1 MRLPEYLRLHT
12 GENITI
18 RTNCG
23 SQEIYV
29 GPVEGVNYDE
39 INRYCESK
47 LESSFFHAE
56 VRYRYSSPRGK
67 DTAYRMLQSSLT
79 RYKDFIPVQLRPI
92 VNIERSE
99 LCPSYTFVT
108 ITGTEGG
115 IPFNPKIESREMDT
129 EGALRLAA
137 GIFKD
142 AKYELLGYWRTPP
155 KDEYL
160 IKKTEDWILNNVL
173 ALPING
179 EYMLSQTR
187 SIYETEKLEQYSVK
201 GTAVPRKWRDL
212 MNKVILM
219 GRLTQEPDLRQSQG
233 GNSYVRFTLAV
244 NRRGKDETDFI
255 SCALFGQRAE
265 ALAKYVTKGQRI
277 LVCGHIN
284 VDSYD
289 DNGQRRYNTTVIID
303 DWEFCEKK
311 QDTEARQPS
320 GSTPAPQDNRRERDT
335 GQRPARTERR
345 QRQQRERDYYDDEPG
360 FY

>member
-1 MRLPEYLRLHT
+1 MRLPEYLRLHP

-18 RTNCG
+18 RTLKG

-29 GPVEGVNYDE
+29 GTVEGVDYEE
-39 INRYCESK
+39 INNYCESK
-47 LESSFFHAE
+47 LESGFFHAE
-56 VRYRYSSPRGK
+56 RKFLFTPPHLK
-67 DTAYRMLQSSLT
+67 DSNYRMMQNAMR
-79 RYKDFIPVQLRPI
+79 RYKDFVPVQLRKI

-99 LCPSYTFVT
+99 LEPSYTFVT

-115 IPFNPKIESREMDT
+115 VPFNPKVEYKEMDT

-137 GIFKD
+137 VIFKD
-142 AKYELLGYWRTPP
+142 AKYELLGYFRTPP
-155 KDEYL
+155 VDDYL
-160 IKKTEDWILNNVL
+160 IKKTEDWILDNVL

-179 EYMLSQTR
+179 EYMLNETR
-187 SIYETEKLEQYSVK
+187 SIYEMERLQKYSVK

-219 GRLTQEPDLRQSQG
+219 GRLTAEPELRQSNA
-233 GNSYVRFTLAV
+233 GNSYARFTMAV
-244 NRRGKDETDFI
+244 NRRGKDEADFI
-255 SCALFGQRAE
+255 SCAVFGQRAE

-277 LVCGHIN
+277 LICGHIN

-311 QDTEARQPS
+311 QDSQGN
-320 GSTPAPQDNRRERDT
+320 GSAPQQDNRRERD
-335 GQRPARTERR
+335 RR
-345 QRQQRERDYYDDEPG
+345 QAPRQDRRNSRRERDNYYDDCEPG
-360 FY
+360 FC